1 MNSKISDWESLQR
14 LLRPREAADL
24 LAISERT
31 LWDLTNRGDLSC
43 VRLGRSV
50 RYDPGDLA
58 AWIAQKK
65 SAGRN
70 PDNQ

>member
-1 MNSKISDWESLQR
+1 MTNHIDAMR

-31 LWDLTNRGDLSC
+31 LWALTKQGVIPC

-50 RYDPGDLA
+50 RYRLSEIEQQLNDL
-58 AWIAQKK
+58 
-65 SAGRN
+65 GTGTHN
-70 PDNQ
+70 G